1 MALKPWYTIV
11 TPREDLRSGKPL
23 DAAEFAVHLD
33 KVRDGSAPSVYQNP
47 DEFFERTYLT
57 RKLAELGVEVVRR
70 LSGEINDAS
79 AVFNLTTQFGGGKT
93 HALTMLY
100 HLAEHG
106 EQAHQWRGVS
116 KIVDQA
122 KIQYVPQ
129 AATAVFVGQQ
139 FDLLTGRG
147 GDDGTPKRRTPWGEI
162 AWQLGG
168 EQSFAHVRQH
178 DEQGIAPGGDVVQRM
193 IPDDRPSLILMDEV
207 MNYISRSRRSGL
219 EGEFYNFM
227 QNLTEE
233 VRNRRGVVLVV
244 SLQASELEMSPEDE
258 RDFQTF
264 RKMLNRVGKAVLIS
278 SEHESAE
285 IIRRRLFEWKGLD
298 REAEKTIK
306 AFSQW
311 VSENNQQLSEPFSRE
326 QAWDAFAS
334 TYPFHPTVLS
344 VFERKWQ
351 ALPRFQRTRGVLQLL
366 ARWVSR
372 AYHEGYQG
380 AHRDPLIDLGTAPL
394 DDPDFRAAVFEQL
407 GEERLEAAVTTDIAG
422 KADSHSL
429 ILDREAQDT
438 IRQARL
444 HRKVAST
451 IFFESNGGQMHTDA
465 SVPEV
470 RLAVGYP
477 DLDIGNIETV
487 LETLSQYCYFLSIER
502 NRYRFSM
509 RENLIKK
516 HADYRALVS
525 EQRINERIE
534 QEIQKAFQMPTV
546 LNNLPRELRDGAKLS
561 IVLLPETSSAITQS
575 PQLTFVV
582 LGPAHTI
589 SDKRTATLVEQMTFE
604 YGSSTRQ
611 FKNSLIWCVADDNNS
626 LRDNAKRTLAWED
639 IQDEMHDAP
648 RIDDALDEMQRRQL
662 HQHLEKSRAEMRE
675 SVWRTYRH
683 IRLMDKGGSLQHID
697 MGMLHSS
704 QAPTILNHV
713 LLHLLQQDY
722 VTDTVG
728 VNFLLRNWPP
738 ALQEWSTKSIR
749 DAFFASTRF
758 PRLLKPD
765 NVRSTIVRGV
775 SEGYFAY
782 VSRLQDGKYNQFVFN
797 RDIDPIDVEISDDVA
812 IIRRETAEAYG
823 HAKNQQPIPDIND
836 NSFVATGDSLQDV
849 FEVETTHQ
857 TPTPSSSDGISG
869 AQIRRLRWSGVIPAQ
884 KWTIFYN
891 KVLSR
896 FAVGHQLRL
905 RVEFDVR
912 TDNGLSSQKLEETR
926 LSLRE
931 LNLDDNV
938 DTRD

>member
-1 MALKPWYTIV
+1 MALKPWYTVV

-47 DEFFERTYLT
+47 DEFFDRTYLT
-57 RKLAELGVEVVRR
+57 RKLTELGVEVVRR

-168 EQSFAHVRQH
+168 QQSYAHVRQH
-178 DEQGIAPGGDVVQRM
+178 DEQGVAPGGDVVQRM
-193 IPDDRPSLILMDEV
+193 IPGDRPSLILMDEV
-207 MNYISRSRRSGL
+207 MNYISRSRRKGL

-233 VRNRRGVVLVV
+233 VRNRRNVVLVV

-311 VSENNQQLSEPFSRE
+311 VADHSQQLSDQYSPD
-326 QAWDAFAS
+326 QARDVFAA
-334 TYPFHPTVLS
+334 TYPFHPSVLS

-351 ALPRFQRTRGVLQLL
+351 ALPRFQRTRGILQLL

-372 AYHEGYQG
+372 AYSDGYQG

-451 IFFESNGGQMHTDA
+451 IFFESNGGQTRMEA

-487 LETLSQYCYFLSIER
+487 LETLSQHCYFVSIEH

-525 EQRINERIE
+525 EQRLSERIE
-534 QEIQKAFQMPTV
+534 QEIQKAFQTPTV

-561 IVLLPETSSAITQS
+561 IILLPETSGAITQS

-582 LGPAHTI
+582 LAPAHTI
-589 SDKRTATLVEQMTFE
+589 SDQRTATLVEQMTFE

-611 FKNSLIWCVADDNNS
+611 FKNSLVWCIADDNNS

-639 IQDEMHDAP
+639 IQDEMQDAP
-648 RIDDALDEMQRRQL
+648 RVDDTLDEMQRRQL

-675 SVWRTYRH
+675 SIWRTYRY
-683 IRLMDKGGSLQHID
+683 IVLMDKGGSLQRID
-697 MGMLHSS
+697 MGMMHSS
-704 QAPTILNHV
+704 QAPTIINHV

-722 VTDTVG
+722 VTDSIG

-738 ALQEWSTKSIR
+738 ALEEWGIKSIR
-749 DAFFASTRF
+749 DAFFASARF

-765 NVRSTIVRGV
+765 AVRNTIARGV

-782 VSRLQDGKYNQFVFN
+782 VSRPQNGKYGVFIFG
-797 RDIDPIDVEISDDVA
+797 RELDPHDVEVNDDVA
-812 IIRRETAEAYG
+812 IIRRETAEAYH
-823 HAKNQQPIPDIND
+823 HAQNQSLIPKGNFDEPTMPSYQLD
-836 NSFVATGDSLQDV
+836 EESEPELV
-849 FEVETTHQ
+849 HQ
-857 TPTPSSSDGISG
+857 TPIPSPDDEMPS
-869 AQIRRLRWSGVIPAQ
+869 AQIRRLRWSGIIPAQ

-896 FAVGHQLRL
+896 FAVGHRLKL
-905 RVEFDVR
+905 RVEFDVQ
-912 TDNGLSSQKLEETR
+912 TDDGISAQKLEETK

-931 LNLDDNV
+931 LGLDDNINIQ
-938 DTRD
+938 D

>member
-47 DEFFERTYLT
+47 DEFFDRTYLT
-57 RKLAELGVEVVRR
+57 RKLTELGVEVVRR

-122 KIQYVPQ
+122 NIQYVPQ

-168 EQSFAHVRQH
+168 EQSYAHVRQH
-178 DEQGIAPGGDVVQRM
+178 DEKGIAPGGDIVQRM

-207 MNYISRSRRSGL
+207 MNYISRCRRSGL
-219 EGEFYNFM
+219 GSEFYSFM

-298 REAEKTIK
+298 REAEKTIR
-306 AFSQW
+306 AFSEW
-311 VSENNQQLSEPFSRE
+311 VADHSQQLSDQYSPE

-351 ALPRFQRTRGVLQLL
+351 ALPRFQRTRGILQLL

-372 AYHEGYQG
+372 AYSEGYQG

-429 ILDREAQDT
+429 ILDRKAQDT

-451 IFFESNGGQMHTDA
+451 IFFESNGGQTRMEA
-465 SVPEV
+465 SVPEI

-487 LETLSQYCYFLSIER
+487 LETLSQHCYFLSIER

-534 QEIQKAFQMPTV
+534 QEIQKAFQPATV
-546 LNNLPRELRDGAKLS
+546 INNLPRELRDGAKLS
-561 IVLLPETSSAITQS
+561 IILLPETSTAIPNQN

-582 LGPAHTI
+582 LSPAHTI
-589 SDKRTATLVEQMTFE
+589 SEKRTATLVEQMTSE

-611 FKNSLIWCVADDNNS
+611 FKNALIWCIAEDNNS

-639 IQDEMHDAP
+639 IQDEMQDAP
-648 RIDDALDEMQRRQL
+648 RIDDTLDEIQRRQL
-662 HQHLEKSRAEMRE
+662 HQHLEKSRAELRE
-675 SVWRTYRH
+675 SIWRVYRH
-683 IRLMDKGGSLQHID
+683 IVLMNKNGQLQQID
-697 MGMLHSS
+697 MGMMHSS

-713 LLHLLQQDY
+713 LMYLLQQDY
-722 VTDTVG
+722 VTDSIG

-738 ALQEWSTKSIR
+738 ALAEWGIKTIR
-749 DAFFASTRF
+749 DAFFASAKF

-765 NVRSTIVRGV
+765 VVKDTIVRGV
-775 SEGYFAY
+775 SEGNFAY
-782 VSRLQDGKYNQFVFN
+782 VSRPKNGRYEMFVYNRN
-797 RDIDPIDVEISDDVA
+797 LDSYDVEISDEVA
-812 IIRRETAEAYG
+812 IIRSETAEEYIQSSTNVADNIDNDPVPPLDSV
-823 HAKNQQPIPDIND
+823 KSQPEPYSVDETQDLTHND
-836 NSFVATGDSLQDV
+836 SSV
-849 FEVETTHQ
+849 
-857 TPTPSSSDGISG
+857 TPV
-869 AQIRRLRWSGVIPAQ
+869 QRLRWSGTIPAQ

-891 KVLSR
+891 KILSR
-896 FAVGHQLRL
+896 FAVGHGLRL
-905 RVEFDVR
+905 KIEFDVQSNEGIS
-912 TDNGLSSQKLEETR
+912 TQKIEETK

-931 LNLDDNV
+931 LGLDDSIN
-938 DTRD
+938 TEE

>member
-47 DEFFERTYLT
+47 DEFFDRTYLT
-57 RKLAELGVEVVRR
+57 RKLTELGVEVVRR

-106 EQAHQWRGVS
+106 EHAHQWRGVS
-116 KIVDQA
+116 RIVEQA
-122 KIQYVPQ
+122 NIKYVPQ

-139 FDLLTGRG
+139 FDLLAGRG
-147 GDDGTPKRRTPWGEI
+147 GDDGTPHRRTPWGEI
-162 AWQLGG
+162 AWQLGR
-168 EQSFAHVRQH
+168 EQGFVHVRQH
-178 DEQGIAPGGDVVQRM
+178 DEQGVAPGGDVVQRM
-193 IPDDRPSLILMDEV
+193 IPNDRPALILMDEV

-264 RKMLNRVGKAVLIS
+264 RKMLNRVGKSVLIS

-285 IIRRRLFEWKGLD
+285 IIRRRLFEWKGVD

-306 AFSQW
+306 AFSLW
-311 VSENNQQLSEPFSRE
+311 VADNSQQLSDQYGAE
-326 QAWDAFAS
+326 QAWNTFAA

-372 AYHEGYQG
+372 AYNEGYQG
-380 AHRDPLIDLGTAPL
+380 AHHDPLIDLGTAPL

-422 KADSHSL
+422 KTDSHSL
-429 ILDREAQDT
+429 TLDRNAQDT

-451 IFFESNGGQMHTDA
+451 IFFESNGGQTRTEA
-465 SVPEV
+465 SVPEI
-470 RLAVGYP
+470 RFAVGYP
-477 DLDIGNIETV
+477 DLDIGNVETV
-487 LETLSQYCYFLSIER
+487 LEALTQSCYFLSIER

-516 HADYRALVS
+516 HSDYRALVS
-525 EQRINERIE
+525 DQRVNERID
-534 QEIQKAFQMPTV
+534 QEIQKAFQTATT

-561 IVLLPETSSAITQS
+561 IVLLPEVSSAITQS
-575 PQLTFVV
+575 PLLTFVV
-582 LGPAHTI
+582 LSPSYTI
-589 SDKRTATLVEQMTFE
+589 SDQRTAALVEQMTHE
-604 YGSSTRQ
+604 YGSSTRH
-611 FKNSLIWCVADDNNS
+611 FKNALVWCIADDNNN
-626 LRDNAKRTLAWED
+626 LRDNAKRVLAWED
-639 IQDEMHDAP
+639 IRDEKQDTL
-648 RIDDALDEMQRRQL
+648 RTDDGAEEAERRQI
-662 HQHLEKSRAEMRE
+662 HEHLAKSQADMRE
-675 SVWRTYRH
+675 SIWRTYRF
-683 IRLMDKGGSLQHID
+683 IVLMGKDGSLQQID
-697 MGMLHSS
+697 MGMMHSS

-722 VTDTVG
+722 VTDSIG
-728 VNFLLRNWPP
+728 VNFLIRNWPP
-738 ALQEWSTKSIR
+738 ALTEWGIKSIR
-749 DAFFASTRF
+749 DAFFASSRF

-765 NVRSTIVRGV
+765 DIKNTIVRGV
-775 SEGYFAY
+775 SEGHFAY
-782 VSRLQDGKYNQFVFN
+782 VSRPQNGQYDFFIFE
-797 RDIDPIDVEISDDVA
+797 RDLNPYEIEINDDVA
-812 IIRRETAEAYG
+812 VVRRETAEAYYRTQ
-823 HAKNQQPIPDIND
+823 NQRI
-836 NSFVATGDSLQDV
+836 
-849 FEVETTHQ
+849 
-857 TPTPSSSDGISG
+857 ISG
-869 AQIRRLRWSGVIPAQ
+869 NETDEPTAPGDQLEDASEPKSTHPMPLPSLDDEIPAAQIRHLRWSGIIPAQ

-896 FAVGHQLRL
+896 FAVGHRLRL
-905 RVEFDVR
+905 RVEFDVQ
-912 TDNGLSSQKLEETR
+912 TDDGISTQKMEETK

-931 LNLDDNV
+931 LGLEDNINIQ
-938 DTRD
+938 D